1 MKTFPKLFIT
11 NDEPK
16 FFYFYSCFSQIF
28 DPFDSYEN
36 YPEEK
41 NRYRESILVA
51 ASSRRGNAHIAE
63 MTEKKRNWNYCLNV
77 K

>member
-1 MKTFPKLFIT
+1 MT

-16 FFYFYSCFSQIF
+16 YFYFYSWFSQIF

-41 NRYRESILVA
+41 NRYRESILVT
-51 ASSRRGNAHIAE
+51 ASSRHKNDG
-63 MTEKKRNWNYCLNV
+63 EKKASPCLNV
-77 K
+77 KWHSEKSGLH

>member
-1 MKTFPKLFIT
+1 MT

-16 FFYFYSCFSQIF
+16 YFYFYSWFSHIF

-36 YPEEK
+36 YPEET

-51 ASSRRGNAHIAE
+51 ASSRHRNDG
-63 MTEKKRNWNYCLNV
+63 EKKGLELLFKC
-77 K
+77 